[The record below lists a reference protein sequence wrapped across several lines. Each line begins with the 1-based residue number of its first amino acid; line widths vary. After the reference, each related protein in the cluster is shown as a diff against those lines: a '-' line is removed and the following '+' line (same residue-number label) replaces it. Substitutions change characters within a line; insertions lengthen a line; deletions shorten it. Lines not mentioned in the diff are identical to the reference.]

1 MQFNL
6 SDYEIDYKRCAQILL
21 PVVVIAALAFW
32 GGIFYQTR
40 RNQTRVDELQR
51 AYLENQDKL
60 IALSEDRALKLKEVA
75 KLRLEVSSLQ
85 KKNDVAIREAPK
97 SAFKKVYYTSSDID
111 PMWDKFLIDVR
122 ERNRQRSDDE

>member
-85 KKNDVAIREAPK
+85 KKNDEVIREVPK
-97 SAFKKVYYTSSDID
+97 SAFKKVYYTSADID
-111 PMWDKFLIDVR
+111 PLWSRFIIDVR

>member
-1 MQFNL
+1 MQFKI
-6 SDYEIDYKRCAQILL
+6 EQITEYKKYILIVSL
-21 PVVVIAALAFW
+21 IVLAAALAFW
-32 GGIFYQTR
+32 GGIFYQTK
-40 RNQTRVDELQR
+40 RNQTRVDALQR

-85 KKNDVAIREAPK
+85 KKNDEVIREVPK